1 MKKLFEEFKIDFIS
15 PNEEQFLK
23 EYVRVMESICEALD
37 ILQGQKNVAMGF
49 LLPTLSVLKKILNR
63 WKMKHLL
70 FTASH

>member
-49 LLPTLSVLKKILNR
+49 LLPTLSVLKKI
-63 WKMKHLL
+63 
-70 FTASH
+70 

>member
-15 PNEEQFLK
+15 PNEEKFLK